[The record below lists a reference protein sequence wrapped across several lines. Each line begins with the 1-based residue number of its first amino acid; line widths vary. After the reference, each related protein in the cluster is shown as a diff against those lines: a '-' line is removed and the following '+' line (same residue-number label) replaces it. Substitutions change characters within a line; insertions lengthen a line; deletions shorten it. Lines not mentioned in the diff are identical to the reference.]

1 MAKKRRRDLG
11 CACAYCENAS
21 LLHDND
27 YVLCE
32 RFGVVSAGY
41 SCRRFS
47 YDPLKRVPM
56 PRKRIDT
63 DIDLP
68 ELP

>member
-1 MAKKRRRDLG
+1 MAKRHRRDLER
-11 CACAYCENAS
+11 ACAYCENAS
-21 LLHDND
+21 VLHDKD
-27 YVLCE
+27 YMLCE
-32 RFGVVSAGY
+32 RLGVVGAGH

-47 YDPLKRVPM
+47 YDPLKRIPM